1 MININININ
10 INAKVD
16 CTYQSLVFNVI
27 PTDYALILFGILMGE
42 GNKIFIIESAHLPRS
57 K

>member
-1 MININININ
+1 MINININ